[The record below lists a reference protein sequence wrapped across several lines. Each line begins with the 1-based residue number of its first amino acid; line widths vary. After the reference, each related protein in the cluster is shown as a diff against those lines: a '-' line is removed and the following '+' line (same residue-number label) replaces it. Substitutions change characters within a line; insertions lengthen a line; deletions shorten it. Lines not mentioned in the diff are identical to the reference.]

1 MIFSFDSNSYE
12 IRQCINI
19 QLIFRLHSKT
29 GCIFV
34 QTETKTRVRTMIGK
48 DTTKSLDKE
57 SVLTKVR
64 ETKVL
69 FVRLQFVD
77 ILGMPKNIVIPVS
90 GLESALDEG
99 VPFDASSIAGYATIE
114 ESDKI
119 AKPDPASF
127 VILPESVEQ
136 RRTAKLN
143 CDIYEPSGKRFEG
156 DVKYVLEKIV
166 QKATKLGYIYNT
178 GPECE
183 FFLFKKNGGDST
195 VIPNDTAGYFDLSH
209 RDLAE
214 GVRADISLALE
225 DMGIQP
231 YTAHHECADG
241 QQEINFYYADAI
253 TTADRVITLKYITKV
268 IATKHNLHA
277 SFMPKPLFGQCGS
290 GMHTHQS
297 LFAFDGSNAFYDPA
311 DKNQL
316 SPIAYHFIAGLLK
329 YIKEL
334 SGVLNQ
340 TVNSY
345 KRLVPGYEAPT
356 YISWAN
362 QNRSALIRIP
372 SKRGHSTRCE
382 LRNPDVS
389 CNPYLA
395 FSVMLAAGLKGIEE
409 KLEAPA
415 PVEKNIYAL
424 TEDERRNYGIEQ
436 LPESLGHAIAVMSKS
451 ELVRETLGDHIF
463 ENLLHV
469 KRKEW
474 DAYRLQVTKW
484 EIDSYLPIL

>member
-1 MIFSFDSNSYE
+1 MRELKGN
-12 IRQCINI
+12 N
-19 QLIFRLHSKT
+19 T
-29 GCIFV
+29 V
-34 QTETKTRVRTMIGK
+34 
-48 DTTKSLDKE
+48 KSWDKE
-57 SVLTKVR
+57 SVLAMVR
-64 ETKVL
+64 DTKVL
-69 FVRLQFVD
+69 FVRLQFID
-77 ILGMPKNIVIPVS
+77 ILGVPKNIVIPVS

-114 ESDKI
+114 ESDKL

-136 RRTAKLN
+136 RKTAKLN
-143 CDIYEPSGKRFEG
+143 CDIFEPNGKRFEG
-156 DVKYVLEKIV
+156 DVKYILEKMV

-183 FFLFKKNGGDST
+183 FFLFKKNGEDST

-225 DMGIQP
+225 EVGIQP

-241 QQEINFYYADAI
+241 QQEINFNYADAI

-277 SFMPKPLFGQCGS
+277 SFMPKPLYGQCGS

-297 LFAFDGSNAFYDPA
+297 LFTMDGTNAFHDPH
-311 DKNQL
+311 DKNEL
-316 SPIAYHFIAGLLK
+316 SPVAYHFIAGLLK

-334 SGVLNQ
+334 SGVLNP

-372 SKRGHSTRCE
+372 SKRGKSTRCE

-395 FSVMLAAGLKGIEE
+395 FSVMLAAGLRGIED

-424 TEDERRNYGIEQ
+424 SEEERQKYGIEQ
-436 LPESLGHAIAVMSKS
+436 LPESLGHALAVMSKS
-451 ELVRETLGDHIF
+451 QLVRETLGDHVF

-474 DAYRLQVTKW
+474 DAYRLQVTEW
-484 EIDSYLPIL
+484 ELDNYLSVL

>member
-1 MIFSFDSNSYE
+1 M
-12 IRQCINI
+12 
-19 QLIFRLHSKT
+19 
-29 GCIFV
+29 
-34 QTETKTRVRTMIGK
+34 TKLKRVRELRGN
-48 DTTKSLDKE
+48 DTVKSWDKE
-57 SVLTKVR
+57 SVLAMVR
-64 ETKVL
+64 DTKVL
-69 FVRLQFVD
+69 FVRLQFID
-77 ILGMPKNIVIPVS
+77 ILGVPKNIVIPVS

-114 ESDKI
+114 ESDKL

-136 RRTAKLN
+136 RKTAKLN
-143 CDIYEPSGKRFEG
+143 CDIFEPNGKRFEG
-156 DVKYVLEKIV
+156 DVKYILEKMV
-166 QKATKLGYIYNT
+166 EKAAKLGYIYNT

-183 FFLFKKNGGDST
+183 FFLFKKNGENST
-195 VIPNDTAGYFDLSH
+195 VTPNDTAGYFDLSH

-225 DMGIQP
+225 EVGIQP

-241 QQEINFYYADAI
+241 QQEINFHYADAI
-253 TTADRVITLKYITKV
+253 ITADRVITLKYITKV

-297 LFAFDGSNAFYDPA
+297 LFTMDGTNAFHDHH
-311 DKNQL
+311 DKNEL
-316 SPIAYHFIAGLLK
+316 SPVAYHFVAGLLK

-372 SKRGHSTRCE
+372 SKRGKSTRCE
-382 LRNPDVS
+382 LRNPDVA

-395 FSVMLAAGLKGIEE
+395 FSVMLAAGLKGIED

-415 PVEKNIYAL
+415 PVEKNIYML
-424 TEDERRNYGIEQ
+424 TEKERQEYGIEQ
-436 LPESLGHAIAVMSKS
+436 LPESLGHALAVMSKS
-451 ELVRETLGDHIF
+451 QLVRETLGDHVF

-474 DAYRLQVTKW
+474 DAYRLQVTEW
-484 EIDSYLPIL
+484 ELENYLPVL

>member
-1 MIFSFDSNSYE
+1 MRGERS
-12 IRQCINI
+12 
-19 QLIFRLHSKT
+19 
-29 GCIFV
+29 V
-34 QTETKTRVRTMIGK
+34 
-48 DTTKSLDKE
+48 KSLDKE
-57 SVLTKVR
+57 SVLALVN
-64 ETKVL
+64 EAKVL
-69 FVRLQFVD
+69 FVRLQFID

-119 AKPDPASF
+119 AFPDPKSF
-127 VILPESVEQ
+127 VILPEIVEQ
-136 RRTAKLN
+136 RKTAKLN
-143 CDIYEPSGKRFEG
+143 CDVYEPNGKRFEG
-156 DVKYVLEKIV
+156 DIKYILEKIV
-166 QKATKLGYIYNT
+166 EKAKKLGFVYNT

-183 FFLFKKNGGDST
+183 FFLFKKDGANST
-195 VIPNDTAGYFDLSH
+195 MTPHDTAGYFDLSH

-225 DMGIQP
+225 QVGIQP

-241 QQEINFYYADAI
+241 QQEINFHYADAI

-277 SFMPKPLFGQCGS
+277 SFMPKPLYGQCGS

-297 LFAFDGSNAFYDPA
+297 LFTLTGANAFYDPS

-316 SPIAYHFIAGLLK
+316 SEVAYQFIAGLLT

-334 SGVLNQ
+334 TAILNQ

-372 SKRGHSTRCE
+372 SKHGKSTRCE

-409 KLEAPA
+409 KLEAPE

-424 TEDERRNYGIEQ
+424 SEAERQKYRIEQ
-436 LPESLGHAIAVMSKS
+436 LPESLGHALMIMSKS
-451 ELVRETLGDHIF
+451 ELVRETLGNHVF
-463 ENLLHV
+463 ENFLHV

-474 DAYRLQVTKW
+474 GEYQTIVTKW
-484 EIDSYLPIL
+484 EIEKYLPIL